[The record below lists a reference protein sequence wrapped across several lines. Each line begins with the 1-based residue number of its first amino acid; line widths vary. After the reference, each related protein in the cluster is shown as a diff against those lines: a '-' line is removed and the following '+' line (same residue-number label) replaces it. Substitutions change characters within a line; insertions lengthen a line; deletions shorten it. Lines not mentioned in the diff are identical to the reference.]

1 VGVNGDK
8 GNDMSSSSIYIVEA
22 KRTPQGR
29 FLGKLAGYSAL
40 DLGVHTA
47 TAVLQQIGVDKV
59 DLTIVG
65 NVLPPFCNVARQI
78 SLKTGIRQES
88 PAYTVN
94 MVCASGLHALTLAC
108 DAVRLGHASVV
119 LCGGTESMSNAPHLV
134 NGARQGFRLTNAVME
149 DSLLIGLSD
158 PVIGETM
165 THTAERLAK
174 ECGIS
179 REQQDAFALRSHQS
193 AVAGWDRGA
202 FDKEVVALG
211 ELTRD
216 EHPRADTTLERLGKL
231 KTVLGADGTVT
242 AGNASGIND
251 AAAML
256 VVCNADA
263 LKRYGWQPLAEVEAY
278 TYTGCDPK
286 TMGLGPV
293 FATRKLIQQYGVKL
307 NELDVIEINE
317 AFAAQVLACAQQ
329 LGISDDPRLNPNG
342 GGISMGHPV
351 GASGARLAVH
361 LAHRIATGEI
371 NRGLATLCVGGGQGI
386 AAVLK
391 KPVV

>member
-1 VGVNGDK
+1 
-8 GNDMSSSSIYIVEA
+8 MSNHSIYIVEA

-29 FLGKLAGYSAL
+29 FLGKLSGYSAL
-40 DLGVHTA
+40 DLGVHA
-47 TAVLQQIGVDKV
+47 ASAVLQEIGTDKV

-65 NVLPPFCNVARQI
+65 NVLPPLCNVARQI
-78 SLKTGIRQES
+78 SLKTGVRQES

-108 DAVRLGHASVV
+108 DAIRLGHASVV
-119 LCGGTESMSNAPHLV
+119 LCGGTESMSNAPHFV
-134 NGARQGFRLTNAVME
+134 NGARHGFRLNNAVLE
-149 DSLLIGLSD
+149 DSLLLGLSD
-158 PVIGETM
+158 PLIGETM

-174 ECGIS
+174 QCGIS
-179 REQQDAFALRSHQS
+179 REQQDEFALRSHQG
-193 AVAGWDRGA
+193 AVAAWGRGA
-202 FDKEVVALG
+202 FDGEVVPMGGL
-211 ELTRD
+211 ERD
-216 EHPRADTTLERLGKL
+216 EHPRADTTVEKLSSL
-231 KTVLGADGTVT
+231 KTVLGEGTTIT

-256 VVCNADA
+256 VVCDGKT
-263 LKRYGWQPLAEVEAY
+263 LRKHGWQPLAEVEVY
-278 TYTGCDPK
+278 TSTGCDPK

-293 FATRKLIQQYGVKL
+293 FATRKLCQTHGLKL

-317 AFAAQVLACAQQ
+317 AFAAQTLACVQQ
-329 LGISDDPRLNPNG
+329 LEIAPNDPRLNPNG

-361 LAHRIATGEI
+361 LARRIATGEI
-371 NRGLATLCVGGGQGI
+371 TRGLATLCVGGGQGI

-391 KPVV
+391 TPVV